1 MKPSNQIATFIDAK
15 YGIAATVTET
25 KRGYAVT
32 FLDTDAEQ
40 IIETRI
46 YPIDKRANAIAY
58 ARGLT
63 NG

>member
-1 MKPSNQIATFIDAK
+1 MNQANQIATFINPDF
-15 YGIAATVTET
+15 GIAATVTET

-40 IIETRI
+40 IISTRI
-46 YPIDKRANAIAY
+46 YPTDKLNNAIAY

>member
-1 MKPSNQIATFIDAK
+1 MNESNQIATFINPDF
-15 YGIAATVTET
+15 GIAATVTET

-46 YPIDKRANAIAY
+46 YPLDMETKAIEY
-58 ARGLT
+58 AQSLT
-63 NG
+63 D

>member
-25 KRGYAVT
+25 KRGYAVI

-46 YPIDKRANAIAY
+46 YPHSMEAKAIAY
-58 ARGLT
+58 AKSLID
-63 NG
+63 